1 MLNRAFELTPR
12 VSALH
17 LLAYTAMMYADDC
30 QNHSNK
36 KVAEIGAYTRKA
48 LKRYLDGLDSNL
60 DRDLIDKYQLDIDD
74 QLKNQIPDIHG
85 EELENK
91 HRARM
96 EVYCVAVELAAR
108 EVLKYRDVMRSWFVD
123 ETLNASK
130 AVRWCFNGASIEA
143 SEEGRKVFEAVLK
156 YNLDEYAASGQ
167 SER

>member
-1 MLNRAFELTPR
+1 MSNRAHELTPR

-36 KVAEIGAYTRKA
+36 KVAEIGEYTRKA
-48 LKRYLDGLDSNL
+48 LKRYLDGLDASL

-74 QLKNQIPDIHG
+74 QLKSQIPDIHG

-108 EVLKYRDVMRSWFVD
+108 EVLKYRQFMRSWFVD
-123 ETLNASK
+123 ETMNASK
-130 AVRWCFNGASIEA
+130 AVRWCFNGVWVEA
-143 SEEGRKVFEAVLK
+143 SEEGRKVFEAVLQ

>member
-1 MLNRAFELTPR
+1 MNRAHELTPR

-48 LKRYLDGLDSNL
+48 LKRYLDGLDSSL
-60 DRDLIDKYQLDIDD
+60 DRELIDRYQLDIDD

-85 EELENK
+85 DKLENK

-108 EVLKYRDVMRSWFVD
+108 EVLKYRQFMRSWFVD
-123 ETLNASK
+123 ETMNASK
-130 AVRWCFNGASIEA
+130 AVRWCFNSAGIEA

>member
-1 MLNRAFELTPR
+1 MTPAHNITPR

-30 QNHSNK
+30 QYHSNK
-36 KVAEIGAYTRKA
+36 KVAEIAAYTRKS
-48 LKRYLDGLDSNL
+48 LKRYLDGLDASL

-74 QLKNQIPDIHG
+74 QLKGQIPDFHG

-108 EVLKYRDVMRSWFVD
+108 EVLKYREFMRSWFVD
-123 ETLNASK
+123 ETRNASK
-130 AVRWCFNGASIEA
+130 AVKWCFNNSWVEA
-143 SEEGRKVFEAVLK
+143 SNEGRKVFDAVLK
-156 YNLDEYAASGQ
+156 YNLDEYAAHKPV
-167 SER
+167 